1 MAITIVITNAGRA
14 ALVNAANTGTDAVTI
29 AQMGITETAF
39 VPAAAQVALPGEVKR
54 VATLAG
60 AVVADDVIHLT
71 ARDESAAAYAMRGFG
86 LYLNDG
92 TLFALYGQAGA
103 ILNKTAES
111 MMLLAIDI
119 AFADIDAH
127 LIEFGDA
134 NFILPPATTEI
145 LGLVELATTAEAQ
158 AGFDA
163 ARVLTP
169 LTGKQ
174 SVLGWLLTQDGSGS
188 GLDADLLDGLHA
200 SAFALVGHTHDM
212 LAALDGTVA
221 LPPIRFAADTD
232 TGFYRPGANILGF
245 VTGGVERV
253 RVDANGNVGIN
264 CIPISVARFQAS
276 IGANRRFSV
285 FANGADNSFGYLND
299 AGSWIDTFL
308 NGNPLRLGTGGAER
322 LRIAADGRIGIG
334 STSPAHTL
342 EVIGSDGNIL
352 IGNGKAANTIK
363 AAWLYTPAYGAAV
376 NGRVIAFY
384 IYNDVNNNIMRIGGG
399 QGGGQA
405 ATQIQLYTAAA
416 VDTAFGT
423 MRWTIEPNGHL
434 LPASHNAYDIG
445 SAGQRVRVFHGQT
458 GNFSASVQIAGST
471 AWHAGN
477 DGSGSGLDADLLDGQ
492 QGTYYLAAASYTAA
506 DVLAKLK
513 TVDGAASG
521 LDADLLDGQQGNYY
535 LPAGSYTAAD
545 VLTKLKTVDGAASGL
560 DADLLDGF
568 EAADFLRIVA
578 ASVGAD
584 GYIAFSNGLKI
595 LWGRVAV
602 TKDSYSY
609 VTYPIAF
616 DTVPTPTFPTFDV
629 ISASSDQNTNLS
641 AYSATGFSV
650 YQAGDIAGT
659 MYLPYHVIGK

>member
-1 MAITIVITNAGRA
+1 MAVTIVITNAGRA
-14 ALVNAANTGTDAVTI
+14 ALVNAVNTGTNAVTI
-29 AQMGITETAF
+29 TQMGITETAF
-39 VPAAAQVALPGEVKR
+39 VPAAGQVALPGEIKR

-92 TLFALYGQAGA
+92 TLFALYGQAGP

-111 MMLLAIDI
+111 MMLLALDI

-127 LIEFGDA
+127 LITFGDT

-200 SAFALVGHTHDM
+200 SAFAAAGHTHDM
-212 LAALDGTVA
+212 LAALDGTAA

-232 TGFYRPGANILGF
+232 TGLYRPGANVLGF
-245 VTGGVERV
+245 VTGGTERM
-253 RVDANGNVGIN
+253 RVDSNGNVGIG
-264 CIPISVARFQAS
+264 CTPIGVTRFQVS
-276 IGANRRFSV
+276 IAADRRFST
-285 FANGADNSFGYLND
+285 FANGADNSFGFLND
-299 AGSWIDTFL
+299 AGSWTDTFL
-308 NGNPLRLGTGGAER
+308 NGAPLRLGVGGTER
-322 LRIAADGRIGIG
+322 MRVDAGGRVGIG
-334 STSPAHTL
+334 TTSMTCAL
-342 EVIGSDGNIL
+342 EVIGAGDVL

-363 AAWLYTPAYGAAV
+363 SARLYSPAYGAAV
-376 NGRVIAFY
+376 NAQVITHYAY
-384 IYNDVNNNIMRIGGG
+384 STDSLNLLRIGGG
-399 QGGGQA
+399 TGTGQA
-405 ATQIQLYTAAA
+405 ATNVSFYTADA
-416 VDTAFGT
+416 VGTATGT
-423 MRWTIEPNGHL
+423 MRWEITNSGHL
-434 LPASHNAYDIG
+434 LPGGNNVYDIG
-445 SAGQRVRVFHGQT
+445 SAALRVRAFFGQT
-458 GNFSASVQIAGST
+458 GNYSASVQIAGNA

-492 QGTYYLAAASYTAA
+492 QGS
-506 DVLAKLK
+506 
-513 TVDGAASG
+513 
-521 LDADLLDGQQGNYY
+521 YY